1 MGRIPRKS
9 QQSKEFQI
17 DQTDWMVKGSRI
29 EVASDEKKIPRRR
42 HRSKFLYHE
51 DCIKAMEELRS
62 NYSLFYSQLLEFVN
76 DLNNRLIPDA
86 PPQLQYVTILPDI
99 LPEDDPDFQS
109 GNEDSVIG
117 RAFIVKK
124 MTLLV
129 LARTRQFVDEGS
141 HGWYDD
147 QAEKLNMWLGLVNM
161 SLANL
166 RLSDEESSQSLEA
179 GIGGLS
185 TGSQSYRQ
193 INVDN
198 LRELQ
203 NLLIASAE

>member
-1 MGRIPRKS
+1 M
-9 QQSKEFQI
+9 E
-17 DQTDWMVKGSRI
+17 KGGGCFSFSI
-29 EVASDEKKIPRRR
+29 CFFIFYFYKIIFISSIIHIYRYLFSTANNPVRQ
-42 HRSKFLYHE
+42 

-86 PPQLQYVTILPDI
+86 PQQLQYVTILPDI

-109 GNEDSVIG
+109 GNEDSVID

-147 QAEKLNMWLGLVNM
+147 QAEKLNMWLGLVNL

-166 RLSDEESSQSLEA
+166 RLSDEESSQCKHQ
-179 GIGGLS
+179 LS
-185 TGSQSYRQ
+185 DLTTLS
-193 INVDN
+193 IF
-198 LRELQ
+198 
-203 NLLIASAE
+203 